1 MAFRT
6 TDCPAKG
13 STAKNSESS
22 KSLVGRRFSV
32 RGRVQGVGFRDF
44 VQREAHRRAI
54 TGYTRNLM
62 DGSLLVCAVGS
73 VTAIAELEAILNQGP
88 RGAEV
93 RAVEVE
99 EMAAQEF
106 EVFRI
111 VS

>member
-1 MAFRT
+1 MDFR
-6 TDCPAKG
+6 AKG
-13 STAKNSESS
+13 STAKNLESS

-54 TGYTRNLM
+54 TGYTRNLV

-88 RGAEV
+88 RGADV
-93 RAVEVE
+93 HLVEVE
-99 EMAAQEF
+99 EMPAQEF
-106 EVFRI
+106 EIFRI
-111 VS
+111 VP